1 MVVVTEVLLR
11 IDTFSSNATAKA
23 RIPCGADDAAAAWAL
38 QFPPAA
44 SGPRRRDPSNAA
56 GNGSGR
62 RDGGVRPSRSDPH
75 DGGSRTPGGDGTRQ
89 AEHQQG
95 EQRPGGGREDLR
107 RVRGTRKPGRHH
119 ATDDAEPDQTDCD
132 SHPDNPPDRDT
143 ASGMP
148 RCRVQSIQ
156 VDVREMPT
164 VVTLRVDR
172 RTRRSSNLYRVTLT
186 GTVAVG
192 TGRPLPP
199 SL

>member
-1 MVVVTEVLLR
+1 MVVVTEAVLR

-23 RIPCGADDAAAAWAL
+23 RIPCGADYAAAAWAL
-38 QFPPAA
+38 QFSPAA
-44 SGPRRRDPSNAA
+44 SGPGRRDPSNAA

-62 RDGGVRPSRSDPH
+62 RDGGVRPSRRDPH
-75 DGGSRTPGGDGTRQ
+75 DGGSRTPSADGTRQ

-95 EQRPGGGREDLR
+95 EQRSGGAREDLR
-107 RVRGTRKPGRHH
+107 RVRGTCEPGRHH
-119 ATDDAEPDQTDCD
+119 ATDEAEPDQTDCD
-132 SHPDNPPDRDT
+132 SHPDNPPDHDA

-148 RCRVQSIQ
+148 RRRARSIH

-164 VVTLRVDR
+164 VVTLHLDR
-172 RTRRSSNLYRVTLT
+172 RTRRSRNLYRVTLT